1 MTARFEPKT
10 CGAALWSRRV
20 ARFSLVLFIV
30 AGLAHRRGL
39 LGTFDFLWVLLLVA
53 CLALAALLLVAVSFR
68 RVWEKGDRGGGAAAL
83 AVLVS
88 LLVLTPFG
96 VTAVRF
102 FLYPRLND
110 ISTDLQDP
118 PSLADAAKARHGH
131 MNPVR
136 PISREAARLQIAAYP
151 EITGRRYG
159 ASPEDVLKAVDKVVS
174 DKGWR
179 VLSHPPYVDGE
190 REYVLEAEA
199 RTMLLGFPVDVAIR
213 LTDEGESTYVDMRS
227 TSRYG
232 EGDFGDNARRISN
245 FLDALDAAM
254 TD

>member
-10 CGAALWSRRV
+10 SGAALWSRRV
-20 ARFSLVLFIV
+20 ALFSLVLFIV

-68 RVWEKGDRGGGAAAL
+68 RVWEKGDRGGGAATL

-96 VTAVRF
+96 FTAVRF

-136 PISREAARLQIAAYP
+136 PISREAA
-151 EITGRRYG
+151 
-159 ASPEDVLKAVDKVVS
+159 
-174 DKGWR
+174 
-179 VLSHPPYVDGE
+179 
-190 REYVLEAEA
+190 
-199 RTMLLGFPVDVAIR
+199 
-213 LTDEGESTYVDMRS
+213 
-227 TSRYG
+227 
-232 EGDFGDNARRISN
+232 
-245 FLDALDAAM
+245 
-254 TD
+254 